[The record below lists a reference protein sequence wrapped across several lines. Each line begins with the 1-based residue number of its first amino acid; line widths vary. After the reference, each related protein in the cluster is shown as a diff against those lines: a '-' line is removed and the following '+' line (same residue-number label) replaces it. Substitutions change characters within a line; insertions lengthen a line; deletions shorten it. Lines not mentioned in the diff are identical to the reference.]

1 MGQQPSPLSPHES
14 PRHFLGAELR
24 GWRVLRQLSTTELA
38 GRVFVSRELVQKVER
53 AERRASQDLIRAV
66 DEVLDTGGALG
77 RLLDFIAHAE
87 QTSVVELEREPVLP
101 TAVTI
106 TITAEIV
113 SPSGPGRTPAHRAT
127 AGGGAR
133 IYTFPAVRNGP
144 AIG

>member
-1 MGQQPSPLSPHES
+1 MGQQPSTLTPNES

-24 GWRVLRQLSTTELA
+24 RWRLLRQLSPSELA
-38 GRVFVSRELVQKVER
+38 GRVFVSRDLLHKVER
-53 AERRASQDLIRAV
+53 AERRASQNLTRAL
-66 DEVLDTGGALG
+66 DEALDTGGALG
-77 RLLDFIAHAE
+77 RLLDFVTHAE
-87 QTSVVELEREPVLP
+87 QASVVEPERELAAP

-113 SPSGPGRTPAHRAT
+113 SPNGPGRIPARR

-144 AIG
+144 DIG